1 MPVPQTVLTLIE
13 NFERNLDAYRTG
25 QYNETQVRRDFID
38 PMFKALGWDMDNSQ
52 GYAEAY
58 RDVIHEDAIKVG
70 LSTRAPDYSFRIGGA
85 RKFFLEAK
93 KPSVNV
99 KDAIEPAFQVRRY
112 AWSAKLPLSIV
123 TDFEEFAIYDCR
135 QKPDKSDKASKS
147 RLFYCTFRDYPEK
160 WDEIAAIFSKD
171 AVLKGSFDK
180 YASSAKGKRGTTEV
194 DSAFLAEI
202 EGWRDLLARNIALRN
217 TSLSQRELNFAV
229 QQTIDRII
237 FLRICEDRGIEP
249 YGKLMALQNGVNV
262 YDRLRGLFRAADERY
277 NSGLFHFTQEK
288 QRAGAP
294 DELTLHLSIDDKP
307 LKEIFKNLYYPDCPY
322 EFSVLGA
329 DILGSVY
336 EQFLGKVIRL
346 TAGNRA
352 VVEDKPEVK
361 KAGGVFYTPAYIV
374 QYIVQHTVG
383 KLLEGK
389 SSKQAAGITILDPA
403 CGSGSFLIGA
413 YQYLLDW
420 YLARYVE
427 EGAEKYGK
435 GKAARIRPSS
445 ASGEWRLTT
454 SEKKRILLDHIY
466 GVDIDAQAVEVTKL
480 SLLLKVLEG
489 ESGESL
495 NSQMKLFHERVL
507 PDLDRNIQCGNSL
520 IGPDF
525 YDSQLDL
532 DAETAQRINAF
543 DWHTAFPQVFQIPP
557 SPPFSKGGK
566 LQTPLPERSK
576 LQSPLLEGGRLQPS
590 LKKES
595 KLSPPLAKGV
605 EHSGGGFD
613 VVIGN
618 PPYIRIQ
625 TMKEWAPLEVE
636 HYKERY
642 LAASK
647 GNYDIYVVFVERGLQ
662 LLNKKGRLGY
672 ILPHKFFNAQY
683 GKPLRGLIAKGR
695 HLADIVHFGHQQVF
709 AGATTYTCLLF
720 LDRAPCEKF
729 LFTQVDSLQTWRQD
743 GKALR
748 AEIAADKLSAAEWNF
763 SAAQGGN
770 LRARLLTM
778 PIKLGDV
785 AHIFVGL
792 QTSADK
798 VFVLEHVRDSDKR
811 HVVVH
816 DASGNEWQLER
827 DILKPFLSHVSLAS
841 YAAPQARHWL
851 IFPYALEDDHAKLIG
866 ADNLKKL
873 YPNTWA
879 YLEHSADALKQRE
892 GGKMKNSSDWYGY
905 VYRKNL
911 VAFDAPKL
919 VVQVISQT
927 GRYAFDNN
935 ELYFTGGGNG
945 PYYGVRWKDTTN
957 SHSLHYLQA
966 LLNSKLLDY
975 VLHSVSSPFRG
986 GYWSYGKRFIEQLPI
1001 RTIEFTDTKD
1011 RARHDH
1017 MVALVEKML
1026 ALHAQI
1032 DVAKTP
1038 QDTTLLQRQIAATD
1052 WQIDQLV
1059 YALYGLTD
1067 EEIALVEK
1075 A

>member
-1 MPVPQTVLTLIE
+1 MPAPQTVLTLIE

-70 LSTRAPDYSFRIGGA
+70 LSTRAPDYSFRVGGQ

-99 KDAIEPAFQVRRY
+99 KEAIEPAFQVRRY

-135 QKPDKSDKASKS
+135 QKPDKSDKANQS
-147 RLFYCTFRDYPEK
+147 RLFYCTFRDYAEK

-180 YASSAKGKRGTTEV
+180 YASTSKGKRGTTEV
-194 DSAFLAEI
+194 DGAFLAEI

-217 TSLSQRELNFAV
+217 TSLTQRELNFAV

-288 QRAGAP
+288 SRAGAP

-374 QYIVQHTVG
+374 DYIVQHTVG

-389 SSKQAAGITILDPA
+389 TSKQAAGITILDPA

-420 YLARYVE
+420 YLACYVA
-427 EGAEKYGK
+427 EGAEKNNK
-435 GKAARIRPSS
+435 GKAARLCPSS

-454 SEKKRILLDHIY
+454 SEKKRILLEHIY
-466 GVDIDAQAVEVTKL
+466 GVDIDTQAVEVTKL

-543 DWHTAFPQVFQIPP
+543 DWHVAFPQIF
-557 SPPFSKGGK
+557 K
-566 LQTPLPERSK
+566 T
-576 LQSPLLEGGRLQPS
+576 
-590 LKKES
+590 
-595 KLSPPLAKGV
+595 
-605 EHSGGGFD
+605 GGFD
-613 VVIGN
+613 AVIGN
-618 PPYIRIQ
+618 PPWVSLTGKFGNQICDKNELDYLQRIFDGNSYMPNMYEFFIAQ
-625 TMKEWAPLEVE
+625 GLRLPNKGGVFSFIVPDRFGHNNQFNSLRRSIVERSTLREIIYNFPFPGITADTM
-636 HYKERY
+636 
-642 LAASK
+642 
-647 GNYDIYVVFVERGLQ
+647 VFVIERGAPQKNHQVVIGEYGKNAISQLQ
-662 LLNKKGRLGY
+662 SEILKNAGCAFQYFSSSSERSFINSLKSRLGV
-672 ILPHKFFNAQY
+672 LPLSEICETTSGFG
-683 GKPLRGLIAKGR
+683 GKSSEIYSSK
-695 HLADIVHFGHQQVF
+695 IS
-709 AGATTYTCLLF
+709 
-720 LDRAPCEKF
+720 
-729 LFTQVDSLQTWRQD
+729 SLQQ
-743 GKALR
+743 
-748 AEIAADKLSAAEWNF
+748 
-763 SAAQGGN
+763 
-770 LRARLLTM
+770 
-778 PIKLGDV
+778 PIIKGDC
-785 AHIFVGL
+785 I
-792 QTSADK
+792 
-798 VFVLEHVRDSDKR
+798 
-811 HVVVH
+811 
-816 DASGNEWQLER
+816 
-827 DILKPFLSHVSLAS
+827 
-841 YAAPQARHWL
+841 
-851 IFPYALEDDHAKLIG
+851 
-866 ADNLKKL
+866 
-873 YPNTWA
+873 
-879 YLEHSADALKQRE
+879 
-892 GGKMKNSSDWYGY
+892 
-905 VYRKNL
+905 
-911 VAFDAPKL
+911 
-919 VVQVISQT
+919 
-927 GRYAFDNN
+927 GRYAIKSQYWFQFVPSNITGRTTDKTKLGATPKILLRKTGNSLIATIDTSGKFP
-935 ELYFTGGGNG
+935 EQSLYFLFNNKTPLNF
-945 PYYGVRWKDTTN
+945 K
-957 SHSLHYLQA
+957 YLLG
-966 LLNSKLLDY
+966 LLNSKLLNFY
-975 VLHSVSSPFRG
+975 FTTSAITNRNS
-986 GYWSYGKRFIEQLPI
+986 IAQLKKVDLDQFPI
-1001 RTIEFTDTKD
+1001 KYLDLTEGE
-1011 RARHDH
+1011 ARISHDKI
-1017 MVALVEKML
+1017 VALVEKML
-1026 ALHAQI
+1026 ALHEQFA
-1032 DVAKTP
+1032 VAKTP
-1038 QDTTLLQRQIAATD
+1038 QDTTLLQRQITATD
-1052 WQIDQLV
+1052 KQIDQLV
-1059 YALYGLTD
+1059 YALYGLTA
-1067 EEIALVEK
+1067 EEIALVEQLL
-1075 A
+1075 AT